1 MKTKEMKQSVIAQ
14 YQLSPHDTGSIQVQI
29 ALLTD
34 RIEQLTKHF
43 NTHKHDANSMRGLLI
58 LVNRRRK
65 FLTYLM
71 KNEPEVYRQLISRL
85 GIRK

>member
-1 MKTKEMKQSVIAQ
+1 MKQSVIAQ
-14 YQLSPHDTGSIQVQI
+14 YQINPQDTGSIHVQI

-43 NTHKHDANSMRGLLI
+43 STHKHDANSMRGLII

-65 FLTYLM
+65 FLNYLM
-71 KNEPEVYRQLISRL
+71 KNDPAVYRQLISRL